1 MDNQMDYNQLISY
14 VKSLAKRI
22 DILEREN
29 QELKNYKNYKHCKN
43 KKQDIINQLNSDF
56 IKPSI
61 CFQDWIEN
69 LDYKSSLETVFREDL
84 ITGCIEVLERG
95 TNKISIIDHDELP
108 LCVFS
113 NKPSSFY
120 IYDKVIEEK
129 EEKEEEEAKEK
140 WTKILNVDLDKWF
153 VYMGKRFL
161 IEFKSWFDINEEL
174 IKNDENMS
182 NKYDNG
188 RIFYKIR
195 IFKPIYD
202 DEWIIFQITTSNYFA
217 QFFDY

>member
-1 MDNQMDYNQLISY
+1 MDNQMVDNQTEFKELFLY

-29 QELKNYKNYKHCKN
+29 QELKNNKNYKN
-43 KKQDIINQLNSDF
+43 KKQDIINQLNTDF
-56 IKPSI
+56 IKPKPSI
-61 CFQDWIEN
+61 CFQQWIEN

-95 TNKISIIDHDELP
+95 INKISIIDHDELP

-113 NKPSSFY
+113 NKPNSFY
-120 IYDKVIEEK
+120 IYDKDIDD
-129 EEKEEEEAKEK
+129 EEKEEEEEKEK

-153 VYMGKRFL
+153 VYIGKRFL

-182 NKYDNG
+182 NKYVENLQKTLG
-188 RIFYKIR
+188 GQRISEESRNNRLRQHIYKTI
-195 IFKPIYD
+195 K
-202 DEWIIFQITTSNYFA
+202 Q
-217 QFFDY
+217 